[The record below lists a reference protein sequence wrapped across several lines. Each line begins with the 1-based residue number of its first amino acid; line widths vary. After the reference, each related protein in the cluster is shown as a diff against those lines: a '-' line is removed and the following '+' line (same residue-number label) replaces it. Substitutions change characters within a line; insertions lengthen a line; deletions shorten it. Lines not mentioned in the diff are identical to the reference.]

1 MPYHLTL
8 CIFLFGFITQH
19 LGLVLYFSSNN
30 VTRFM
35 HQGNMSHIMQVLD
48 LQLILKLVTHDL
60 MKEPLYLSSL

>member
-1 MPYHLTL
+1 
-8 CIFLFGFITQH
+8 
-19 LGLVLYFSSNN
+19 
-30 VTRFM
+30 M